1 MKKEIKIIGQRIINA
16 EREIALGR
24 DSKSSEDEIEN
35 IMKNLSPE
43 DLMDLVFYL
52 ENELLDNKENF

>member
-1 MKKEIKIIGQRIINA
+1 MKKEIKIIGQHIINA

-24 DSKSSEDEIEN
+24 DNKLHEDEIEN
-35 IMKNLSPE
+35 YMKNLSPT

-52 ENELLDNKENF
+52 ENELLDKKENF